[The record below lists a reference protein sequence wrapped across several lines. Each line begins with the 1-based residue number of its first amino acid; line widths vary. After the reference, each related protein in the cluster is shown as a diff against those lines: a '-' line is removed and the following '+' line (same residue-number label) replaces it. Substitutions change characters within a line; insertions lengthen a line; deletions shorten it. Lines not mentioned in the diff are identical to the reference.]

1 MAEKV
6 RQDPRVTVLERTNLR
21 NLRVP
26 DIGGSHVD
34 LVTLDLSFIS
44 GGWLLSFSLLCP
56 PMITLGAATWIE

>member
-21 NLRVP
+21 TLTRAAT
-26 DIGGSHVD
+26 GGQPVD

-44 GGWLLSFSLLCP
+44 GGFAGGSFFWS
-56 PMITLGAATWIE
+56 